1 MDTPSLRGERREGEG
16 GIGGGREKGG
26 RGGGGSEVKGDHC

>member
-16 GIGGGREKGG
+16 GIGGGREREGEKEEGV
-26 RGGGGSEVKGDHC
+26 R